1 MMHTEVDDNGDGPI
15 SLSDEQIVDNIIGVI
30 FASRDTTASALTWI
44 IKFLKSNPH
53 LLRSII
59 VSFTSLYSH
68 FILKTPRNEYKRSL
82 HYILPC
88 ECFLILYVNLVCLI
102 SIG

>member
-1 MMHTEVDDNGDGPI
+1 MMYTEVDDNGDGPI

-53 LLRSII
+53 LLRSVI

-68 FILKTPRNEYKRSL
+68 CKLIKSSKKLISIL
-82 HYILPC
+82 YILPC
-88 ECFLILYVNLVCLI
+88 VSDFSSCVSTWFA
-102 SIG
+102 

>member
-1 MMHTEVDDNGDGPI
+1 MNNDFLGTLMMYTEVDDNGDGPI

-59 VSFTSLYSH
+59 VSLQAYIH
-68 FILKTPRNEYKRSL
+68 ILT
-82 HYILPC
+82 
-88 ECFLILYVNLVCLI
+88 
-102 SIG
+102 